1 MYKIYSSILLKNTF
15 QLLKI
20 DKAEIHQKGNKELK
34 SIVIDNQTFRDN
46 KNKDISK
53 RLKKKL
59 ESVKKTIEY
68 RSYNHKII
76 SLAVGMKEA
85 LTKYATKISSG
96 QKKVNQLLKDMPII
110 SSS

>member
-1 MYKIYSSILLKNTF
+1 M
-15 QLLKI
+15 LKI

-59 ESVKKTIEY
+59 ESVKKPNGY
-68 RSYNHKII
+68 RRYDHKII
-76 SLAVGMKEA
+76 SLGHEESPNQIC
-85 LTKYATKISSG
+85 Y
-96 QKKVNQLLKDMPII
+96 QK
-110 SSS
+110 